1 MYDKAE
7 ADTEAVTEP
16 ENTVHPNDGPAEEP
30 IEEVKNECSHNRLLG
45 LKVMLK

>member
-7 ADTEAVTEP
+7 AETEAVTEL
-16 ENTVHPNDGPAEEP
+16 ENTVHPNDGLAEEP
-30 IEEVKNECSHNRLLG
+30 IEVVKSACLHSRLLG